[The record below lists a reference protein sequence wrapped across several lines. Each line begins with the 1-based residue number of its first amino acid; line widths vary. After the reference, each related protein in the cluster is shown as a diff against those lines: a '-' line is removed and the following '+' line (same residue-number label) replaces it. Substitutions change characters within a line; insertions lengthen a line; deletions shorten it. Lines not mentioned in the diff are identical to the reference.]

1 MSARKSKPDAK
12 SDFHAE
18 DVLDKPFD
26 RALAMRLLRYV
37 LPYKKRLFLA
47 LGLIA
52 MSSALALLGPVLMKE
67 AIDGPLSAGGLVAD
81 GAATDGLLA
90 PAVRWVSDFDL
101 DESGRRRALLGIVCA
116 AYALLLIVQF
126 VTRFQQW
133 IIMNETGQR
142 IMRDLRMQVF
152 GHLQKQSL
160 HFFQKQPVGRLVTR
174 VTSDVEALN
183 ELLSSG
189 VVTFLGDLI
198 SLFGIVLLLFYF
210 NTQLALIAL
219 SVVPVLLAVTVLFRT
234 MARRHYRENRRR
246 IAHLNSFTQESLTGI
261 DIVQISCREEAQ
273 ARRYEEINEGYL
285 NSWLGSI
292 FWFSI
297 FFPAVEIISAISMA
311 LVVTYSGDQITIGAT
326 TLGEFFLF
334 WNCLTKFFMPI
345 RDLAEKYNV
354 LQAAMASAE
363 RIFGILDVDTRL
375 PVKQNPAEVKPI
387 AESIRFEGVDYSYD
401 PDKAV
406 LTDVSFE
413 VKRGETVALVG
424 ATGAG
429 KSTIVNLLMRFYDP
443 TAGRITIDGTDIRE
457 LGMDEHRRRFGL
469 VMQDV
474 SVFSRS
480 VADNLDL
487 DRELPRERLLA
498 AAAEVQADAV
508 LGRLDGGLD
517 EVMKER
523 GRNLSSG
530 ERQLLSFARALA
542 GDPEVLVLDEATSH
556 IDTATEIRIQQALQR
571 LVKGRTSV
579 IIAHRLSTIR
589 SADRILVFHHGALR
603 EQGRH
608 KELIEQGGIYAKLYQ
623 LQFGG
628 HDEGVA

>member
-387 AESIRFEGVDYSYD
+387 AESIRFEGVDFSYD

>member
-1 MSARKSKPDAK
+1 MAARSGASSAK

-37 LPYKKRLFLA
+37 LPYKKRLFVA
-47 LGLIA
+47 LFLIA
-52 MSSALALLGPVLMKE
+52 SSSALALLGPVMMKE
-67 AIDGPLSAGGLVAD
+67 AIDGPLAGTVTTGSN
-81 GAATDGLLA
+81 LLA
-90 PAVRWVSDFDL
+90 PIVSWVDGFGL
-101 DESGRRRALLGIVCA
+101 DDTGKRRALLAVICCC
-116 AYALLLIVQF
+116 YALLLIVQF
-126 VTRFQQW
+126 ITRFQQW

-160 HFFQKQPVGRLVTR
+160 HFFQKQPIGRLVTR

-189 VVTFLGDLI
+189 VVTFFGDLI

-210 NTQLALIAL
+210 NTQLALVAL
-219 SVVPVLLAVTVLFRT
+219 SVVPFLLAITILFRT

-246 IAHLNSFTQESLTGI
+246 IAHLNAFTQESISGI

-285 NSWLGSI
+285 HSWLGSI

-297 FFPAVEIISAISMA
+297 FFPAVEILSAISMA
-311 LVVTYSGDQITIGAT
+311 LVVTYSGEQITIGAA

-363 RIFGILDVDTRL
+363 RIFGVLDVDTRL
-375 PVKQNPAEVKPI
+375 PEHSEPQSARPVVDA
-387 AESIRFEGVDYSYD
+387 IRFEHVGFAYD
-401 PDKAV
+401 PEKSV
-406 LTDVSFE
+406 LQDVSFD

-443 TAGRITIDGTDIRE
+443 TEGRITIDGRDIRE
-457 LGMDEHRRRFGL
+457 LSTPEHRARIGL
-469 VMQDV
+469 VLQDV

-480 VADNLDL
+480 VGDNLDL
-487 DRELPRERLLA
+487 DRGLTPERLRPRSFMISSRPPSRRSSTSSACTSRA
-498 AAAEVQADAV
+498 AA
-508 LGRLDGGLD
+508 
-517 EVMKER
+517 
-523 GRNLSSG
+523 RNRSG
-530 ERQLLSFARALA
+530 VSPRSR
-542 GDPEVLVLDEATSH
+542 S
-556 IDTATEIRIQQALQR
+556 
-571 LVKGRTSV
+571 
-579 IIAHRLSTIR
+579 RLSPTE
-589 SADRILVFHHGALR
+589 R
-603 EQGRH
+603 E
-608 KELIEQGGIYAKLYQ
+608 
-623 LQFGG
+623 
-628 HDEGVA
+628 